1 MNDDGTVARLGDIVE
16 FKRRFGLRMISI
28 ADAGAPPREFMLRIA
43 APRFSSRRSMSGDS
57 PAPEP
62 VDASG
67 LRIAIAAAR
76 FNGPLVEA
84 LLGRVRRGLATAG
97 VRDRNVTVVRVPGS
111 GELPVAARLLVDARK
126 PDAVVALG
134 VIIRGA
140 TIHYELI
147 ASAAA
152 NGLQRVALSSRVPV
166 INGIIVAESRAQ
178 ARARCQGRIDR
189 GAEFADAAVS
199 MAALRRDLAR

>member
-1 MNDDGTVARLGDIVE
+1 
-16 FKRRFGLRMISI
+16 
-28 ADAGAPPREFMLRIA
+28 
-43 APRFSSRRSMSGDS
+43 MSGNS

-62 VDASG
+62 VDASR
-67 LRIAIAAAR
+67 LRIAVAAAR
-76 FNGPLVEA
+76 FNAPFVDA
-84 LLGRVRRGLATAG
+84 LLGGVRRGLSAAG

-111 GELPVAARLLVDARK
+111 GELPVAARMLVDAAK

-152 NGLQRVALSSRVPV
+152 NGLQGVAISSRVPV
-166 INGIIVAESRAQ
+166 INGIIVAQNRAQ

-189 GAEFADAAVS
+189 GAEFANAAVS
-199 MAALRRDLAR
+199 MAAMGRALAR